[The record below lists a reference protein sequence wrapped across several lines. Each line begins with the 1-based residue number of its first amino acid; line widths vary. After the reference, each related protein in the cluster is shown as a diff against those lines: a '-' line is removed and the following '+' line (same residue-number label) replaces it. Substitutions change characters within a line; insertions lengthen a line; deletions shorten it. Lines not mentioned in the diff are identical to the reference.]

1 MRNNLADDEITVS
14 GFVKSFAVEGDGANS
29 AEIVIGFATAETET
43 AYAVYAYPSTEPS
56 VFSSFASLLTAAY
69 LNNTKIDLTYVND
82 DAYPTPRITRLV
94 IPSKSN

>member
-1 MRNNLADDEITVS
+1 MLKSLADDGITMS

-43 AYAVYAYPSTEPS
+43 AYAVYAPPRTEPC

-69 LNNTKIDLTYVND
+69 LNNAKIDLTYVND

-94 IPSKSN
+94 IPSKGN